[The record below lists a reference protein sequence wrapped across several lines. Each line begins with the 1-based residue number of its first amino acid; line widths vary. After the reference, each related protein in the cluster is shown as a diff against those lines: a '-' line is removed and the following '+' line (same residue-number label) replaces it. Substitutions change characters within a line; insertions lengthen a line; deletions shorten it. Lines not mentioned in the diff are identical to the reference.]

1 MCWRGGSR
9 CGDGRCGVGVAM
21 HVPDAKGYEGRPR
34 QSRLSC
40 PRKRASSHR
49 RAGDQGRS
57 GASRHRPAIT
67 GSSACADDD
76 SGWAWDVQVGAAGEA
91 ATLPYAL
98 PPPPTPP
105 HKGEGSRPSA
115 RQRSTTSRRVVS
127 KSPKQ
132 GDGGRRI
139 LREASHRSQACAGCV
154 NLPALRLLR
163 MRRRDHRR
171 RVALTCAR
179 VSSSRASP
187 SRRRSAATCRNAR
200 RSATSRRRP

>member
-1 MCWRGGSR
+1 MCRMRKATRDVRGNRG
-9 CGDGRCGVGVAM
+9 CHA
-21 HVPDAKGYEGRPR
+21 
-34 QSRLSC
+34 
-40 PRKRASSHR
+40 RASGHPVTGGR
-49 RAGDQGRS
+49 AIRAGAALLGTGR
-57 GASRHRPAIT
+57 RLLDRPPART
-67 GSSACADDD
+67 MTAG
-76 SGWAWDVQVGAAGEA
+76 GLGDVQVGASARVA

-115 RQRSTTSRRVVS
+115 RQRSTTQQKSRVSRSRRCQAW
-127 KSPKQ
+127 P
-132 GDGGRRI
+132 DGGRRI
-139 LREASHRSQACAGCV
+139 LRDAS
-154 NLPALRLLR
+154 LRDALR

-171 RVALTCAR
+171 RGALTSAR